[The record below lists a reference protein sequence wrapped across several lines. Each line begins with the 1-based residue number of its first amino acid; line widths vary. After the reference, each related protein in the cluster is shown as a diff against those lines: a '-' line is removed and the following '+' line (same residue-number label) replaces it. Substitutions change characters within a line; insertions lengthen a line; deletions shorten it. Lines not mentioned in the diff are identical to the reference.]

1 MLINFCDIC
10 NNYFIK
16 KRTALVDKNIYN
28 YNQMQSYW
36 LNLNNILEDNE
47 TKEGVL
53 KIKNIPQL
61 DILND
66 KMEGIFKINSEEYNL
81 DCSYF

>member
-1 MLINFCDIC
+1 M
-10 NNYFIK
+10 
-16 KRTALVDKNIYN
+16 
-28 YNQMQSYW
+28 
-36 LNLNNILEDNE
+36 NLNNILEDNE